1 MSNDWSKN
9 AQQHKISKWRS
20 CAVIVLCQIDFYLL
34 RSKNGINSYSIVLPR
49 KPAAVSASFV
59 STSPTAVDGS
69 AINTTAP
76 MLSPS

>member
-1 MSNDWSKN
+1 MSVPKMRNSTRFPIGALVLLLCFVKSTF
-9 AQQHKISKWRS
+9 IS
-20 CAVIVLCQIDFYLL
+20 CVQ
-34 RSKNGINSYSIVLPR
+34 KNGINSYSIVLPR